1 MPLPKDIDS
10 ISSYLRAWAPELG
23 ERILEAYP
31 PLHGFDD
38 AASALVAHLLRK
50 PFPAQTLALMG
61 VVKRWNQARGAAVI
75 AECGTGKT
83 LISLGAVHVHSDRT
97 PFTTL
102 AMVPPQLV
110 EKWAREAFLTLP
122 RVRVFFIDG
131 LRTPTS
137 SAGHA
142 GVNEVRLRHGRI
154 VREGLRTTLTELRLR
169 KSART
174 ARQRWDSICGF
185 PALFIVGRE
194 RGKLSYFWRHAY
206 GHARCGRYQGSVVNS
221 DTGCPIYLGEDGERL
236 LSDDFKKAKLSEILG
251 ARNGD
256 ESAKL
261 RRAVYSALWQADGR
275 KTRRFAPVDFI
286 GRYMPDFFDYAI
298 ADEVHELKGDTAQ
311 GNALGTLAAC
321 AQRTVV
327 LTGTLLGGYADEVF
341 NILYRVE
348 PSKMVKD
355 GFEYG
360 EAGVRTFTETYGL
373 LEKITVIEPADNACS
388 EARITKRI
396 RRRPGASPLLFG
408 RFLMSLGAFI
418 SLEDISE
425 ALPPYRE
432 EVVSVEMDAPLK
444 QAYKKLEED
453 VKTALKEH
461 RGNQSVM
468 SVALNALLL
477 YPDRPF
483 RLGSLYGW
491 EYDPET
497 QRRERF
503 LIAETLDLDERL
515 VYAKERRVLEEV
527 KAELA
532 RGRRCQIYA
541 VYTQKR
547 DVTRRLERILS
558 NDGIRVAVLTT
569 EVPPESREGWYDRQ
583 LRGGV
588 QAIICHPKLVQTGL
602 DLIDFP
608 TILFYETGYSIY
620 VLRQASRRSW
630 RIGQRLPV
638 KVKFLHYAET
648 MQESCLRLMGKKLLV
663 SLAME
668 GKFSSEGLQAINEED
683 DILMAMARELVTEK
697 GIGERADQVWANL
710 QKKQEEVFS
719 VRSSET
725 EGSTTMLVP
734 DLGLTESETAIAP
747 ASQLPPL
754 DTPLESIPRRTSRR
768 EGRPEG
774 QLTLF

>member
-1 MPLPKDIDS
+1 MQAPKDINE
-10 ISSYLRAWAPELG
+10 YLRAWAPELG
-23 ERILEAYP
+23 ARILQTYP
-31 PLHGFDD
+31 PLHGFD
-38 AASALVAHLLRK
+38 SAPSPLIGQLLRK
-50 PFPAQTLALMG
+50 PFPAQTLAMMG
-61 VVKRWNQARGAAVI
+61 VVKRWKEARGAAVI

-83 LISLGAVHVHSDRT
+83 LISLGAVHVHSDRK
-97 PFTTL
+97 PFTAL

-137 SAGHA
+137 SVGNV
-142 GVNEVRLRHGRI
+142 GVNEVRLRNRRI
-154 VREGLRTTLTELRLR
+154 IREGLRTTLTELRQR
-169 KSART
+169 KAART
-174 ARQRWDSICGF
+174 ARQRWDSICGL
-185 PALFIVGRE
+185 PALFIVGRD

-206 GHARCGRYQGSVVNS
+206 ALAHCGRYQGSVVNA

-236 LSDDFKKAKLSEILG
+236 LSVDFKKAKLSEILG
-251 ARNGD
+251 GPNGD
-256 ESAKL
+256 ESRKS
-261 RRAVYSALWQADGR
+261 RRTLYSALWQADGN
-275 KTRRFAPVDFI
+275 KIRRFAPVDFI

-298 ADEVHELKGDTAQ
+298 ADEVHELKGETAQ
-311 GNALGTLAAC
+311 GNALGTLAGC
-321 AQRTVV
+321 AERIVV

-341 NILYRVE
+341 NILFRLH
-348 PSKMVKD
+348 PARMVGE

-360 EAGVRTFTETYGL
+360 EAGVRAFTETYGL

-388 EARITKRI
+388 EARATKRV

-432 EVVSVEMDAPLK
+432 EVVSVEMDPPLRE
-444 QAYKKLEED
+444 AYKKLEED
-453 VKTALKEH
+453 VKDALKEH

-483 RLGSLYGW
+483 HLGDLFGW

-497 QRRERF
+497 QRREKF
-503 LIAETLDLDERL
+503 LIAQTPNLSEDQ
-515 VYAKERRVLEEV
+515 VYAKERRLLEEI
-527 KAELA
+527 KTELA
-532 RGRRCQIYA
+532 HGRRCQIYA

-547 DVTRRLERILS
+547 DVTQRLERILT
-558 NDGIRVAVLTT
+558 NEGIRVALLTT
-569 EVPPESREGWYDRQ
+569 DVPPEGREGWYDRQ
-583 LRGGV
+583 LRAGV
-588 QAIICHPKLVQTGL
+588 QAVICHPKLVQTGL

-638 KVKFLHYAET
+638 KVKYLHYAET
-648 MQESCLRLMGKKLLV
+648 MQENCLRLMGKKLLV

-668 GKFSSEGLQAINEED
+668 GKFSSEGLQAMNDED

-697 GIGERADQVWANL
+697 GIGEGADAVWATL
-710 QKKQEEVFS
+710 QKRQEEVIGARATEELEVHVEQTVSATPLIETGTAQADQWPAFNPAMDPGRRR
-719 VRSSET
+719 RSRQ
-725 EGSTTMLVP
+725 STTAMP
-734 DLGLTESETAIAP
+734 DK
-747 ASQLPPL
+747 
-754 DTPLESIPRRTSRR
+754 
-768 EGRPEG
+768 